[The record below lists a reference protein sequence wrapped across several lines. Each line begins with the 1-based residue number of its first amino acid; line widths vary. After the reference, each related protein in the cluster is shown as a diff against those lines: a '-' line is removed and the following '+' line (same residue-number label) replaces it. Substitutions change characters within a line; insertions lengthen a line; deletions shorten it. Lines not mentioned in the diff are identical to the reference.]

1 MRTLAD
7 EAFSLDGILRIASE
21 RLYTEPRLA
30 PEEERSSDLAI
41 AGLNPDAETLQAA
54 RPAAVLVGLVPRR
67 DGLSVVFAE
76 RAGHLRQH
84 SGQIAF
90 PGGKID
96 PDDEGPLAAALRE
109 AEEEIGL
116 APDLVRP
123 LGFLAPYF
131 SSTGYRITPVIG
143 LVNPA
148 ASLVAN
154 PDEVASI
161 FEVPYAFLM
170 NPAHHQLHE
179 KEFRGQMRR
188 YFAIPWQE
196 RYIWGVT
203 AGILRMLWK
212 RLHAPD
218 DS

>member
-1 MRTLAD
+1 MP
-7 EAFSLDGILRIASE
+7 FSLDTILKQAE
-21 RLYTEPRLA
+21 TRLYTEPRLA
-30 PEEERSSDLAI
+30 PEDRRFGDLVT
-41 AGLNPDAETLQAA
+41 AGMNPDAETLAA
-54 RPAAVLVGLVPRR
+54 AKPAAVLIGLVPRTE
-67 DGLSVVFAE
+67 GISILFAE

-96 PDDEGPLAAALRE
+96 PEDDGPLAAALRE

-116 APDLVRP
+116 TAAKVQP

-131 SSTGYRITPVIG
+131 SSTGYRITPVVGI
-143 LVNPA
+143 VDPSA
-148 ASLVAN
+148 EMTPN
-154 PDEVASI
+154 PDEVASV

-170 NPAHHQLHE
+170 DPANHQMHE
-179 KEFRGQMRR
+179 REFRGQMRR
-188 YFAIPWQE
+188 YFAMPFGE

-203 AGILRMLWK
+203 AGILRMLWM
-212 RLHAPD
+212 RLHAPH